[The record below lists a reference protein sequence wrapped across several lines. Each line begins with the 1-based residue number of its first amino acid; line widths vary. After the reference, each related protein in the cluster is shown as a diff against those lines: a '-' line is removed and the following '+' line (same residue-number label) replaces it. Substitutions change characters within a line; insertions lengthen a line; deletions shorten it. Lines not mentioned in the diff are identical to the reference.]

1 MATIVSYTA
10 RPRRIT
16 QAGLLILAV
25 LTGVTAYALVG
36 LGRYEELPADLMQY
50 AIGAGILALLLQIAV
65 MWRAPYADPVI
76 LPLVILL
83 NMLGIATIE
92 TVHAANEVYG
102 LRSSASADRQMLWA
116 VVGAALCI
124 GVLVLLKDHRWL
136 RRYTWIFAVTGAI
149 LLLLPLVPG
158 LGNARN
164 GSRIWISIAGN
175 SFQPAELAKIAF
187 AIFFAGYLV
196 SRRDTLALAGPKVLG
211 ITLPRWSD
219 FGPILVAW
227 GFAMAVLVFQT
238 DLGTSL
244 MFFGLFVAM
253 LYVATDRLS
262 WLVIGAVMFL
272 PPAIVAATQMS
283 HVRTRLTCWLDP
295 LSSENYSA
303 CGQISAGLFGLADG
317 GLVGSGLG
325 AGRPD
330 VVPHADSDFIFASW
344 AEETGMIGAFALLL
358 LYLLLVQR
366 AIRAAVGISDGFG
379 TLLAGGLGFVI
390 ALQVFVVVGG
400 VTRVIPLTGLTLP
413 FLAAGGSSLVCNWII
428 AGILVRLS
436 DAARRP
442 AARQVAGA
450 VPGSGSG
457 AGTGGGTLRRPATRT
472 EGAPA

>member
-10 RPRRIT
+10 RPRRLI
-16 QAGLLILAV
+16 QALLLLLAV
-25 LTGVTAYALVG
+25 AVGVGAYALVG
-36 LGRYEELPADLMQY
+36 LGRFDELPANLLQVG
-50 AIGAGILALLLQIAV
+50 IGALVLVAVLQIAV

-76 LPLVILL
+76 LPIVVLL
-83 NMLGIATIE
+83 NLLGVTMIE
-92 TVHAANEVYG
+92 SVHAANEIYG

-116 VVGAALCI
+116 VI
-124 GVLVLLKDHRWL
+124 GVMLCVALLVLLRDHRWL
-136 RRYTWIFAVTGAI
+136 RRYTWISAVAGGV
-149 LLLLPLVPG
+149 LLLLPLVPVIG
-158 LGNARN
+158 SARN
-164 GSRIWISIAGN
+164 GSKIWISVAGF

-187 AIFFAGYLV
+187 AVFFAGYLV
-196 SRRDTLALAGPKVLG
+196 ARRDTLALAGPKVLG
-211 ITLPRWSD
+211 IHLPRWSD

-227 GFAMAVLVFQT
+227 GFAMAVLVFET

-244 MFFGLFVAM
+244 MFFGLFVVM

-272 PPAIVAATQMS
+272 PPAVFAATQMS

-295 LSSENYSA
+295 LSSENYSS
-303 CGQISAGLFGLADG
+303 CEQINQGLFGIASG
-317 GLVGSGLG
+317 GLVGTGLG
-325 AGRPD
+325 EGRPD
-330 VVPHADSDFIFASW
+330 MVPHAESDFIFSSF
-344 AEETGMIGAFALLL
+344 AEEMGMVGAFALLL

-379 TLLAGGLGFVI
+379 TLLAGGLGFVM

-442 AARQVAGA
+442 AARQVEGTL
-450 VPGSGSG
+450 PGSPARSG
-457 AGTGGGTLRRPATRT
+457 QEAIA
-472 EGAPA
+472 

>member
-10 RPRRIT
+10 RPRRLT
-16 QAGLLILAV
+16 QGLLLLFAV
-25 LTGVTAYALVG
+25 IIGVGAYALVG
-36 LGRYEELPADLMQY
+36 LGRYDALPENLAPVG
-50 AIGAGILALLLQIAV
+50 IGAVVIALALQIVV

-76 LPLVILL
+76 LPIVVLL
-83 NMLGIATIE
+83 NLLGIAMIE
-92 TVHAANEVYG
+92 SIHAANQIYG
-102 LRSSASADRQMLWA
+102 IRSSGSADRQMLWA
-116 VVGAALCI
+116 VLGAALCI
-124 GVLVLLKDHRWL
+124 TLLVLLRDHRRL
-136 RRYTWIFAVTGAI
+136 RRYTWISAVVGAV
-149 LLLLPLVPG
+149 LLLLPLAPVIG
-158 LGNARN
+158 SARN
-164 GSRIWISIAGN
+164 GSKIWISIAGY

-211 ITLPRWSD
+211 IQLPRWSD

-244 MFFGLFVAM
+244 MFFGLFVVM

-272 PPAIVAATQMS
+272 PPAIFAATQMG
-283 HVRTRLTCWLDP
+283 HVRTRITCWLDP
-295 LSSENYSA
+295 LSSANYSS
-303 CGQISAGLFGLADG
+303 CEQISQGLFGLANG
-317 GLVGSGLG
+317 GITGAGLG
-325 AGRPD
+325 EGRPD
-330 VVPHADSDFIFASW
+330 VVPHAESDFIFASF
-344 AEETGMIGAFALLL
+344 AEELGIVGAFALLL

-379 TLLAGGLGFVI
+379 TLLAGGLGFVM

-442 AARQVAGA
+442 AARQIAGA
-450 VPGSGSG
+450 TAPTPPR
-457 AGTGGGTLRRPATRT
+457 AGQEVSA
-472 EGAPA
+472 

>member
-10 RPRRIT
+10 RPRRLI
-16 QAGLLILAV
+16 QALLLLLAV
-25 LTGVTAYALVG
+25 AVGVGAYALVG
-36 LGRYEELPADLMQY
+36 LGRFDELPANLLQVG
-50 AIGAGILALLLQIAV
+50 IGALVLVAVLQIAV

-76 LPLVILL
+76 LPIVVLL
-83 NMLGIATIE
+83 NLLGVTMIE
-92 TVHAANEVYG
+92 SVHAANEIYG

-116 VVGAALCI
+116 VI
-124 GVLVLLKDHRWL
+124 GVMLCVALLVLLRDHRWL
-136 RRYTWIFAVTGAI
+136 RRYTWISAVAGGV
-149 LLLLPLVPG
+149 LLLLPLVPVIG
-158 LGNARN
+158 SARN
-164 GSRIWISIAGN
+164 GSKIWISIAGF

-187 AIFFAGYLV
+187 AVFFAGYLV
-196 SRRDTLALAGPKVLG
+196 ARRDTLALAGPKVLG
-211 ITLPRWSD
+211 IHLPRWSD

-227 GFAMAVLVFQT
+227 GFAMAVLVFET

-244 MFFGLFVAM
+244 MFFGLFVVM

-272 PPAIVAATQMS
+272 PPAVFAATQMS
-283 HVRTRLTCWLDP
+283 HVRTRITCWLDP
-295 LSSENYSA
+295 LSGENYSS
-303 CGQISAGLFGLADG
+303 CEQISQGLFGLANG
-317 GLVGSGLG
+317 GLVGTGLG
-325 AGRPD
+325 EGRPD
-330 VVPHADSDFIFASW
+330 MVPHAESDFIFSSF
-344 AEETGMIGAFALLL
+344 AEEMGMVGAFALLL

-379 TLLAGGLGFVI
+379 TLLAGGLGFVM

-442 AARQVAGA
+442 AARQVEGTL
-450 VPGSGSG
+450 PGSPARSG
-457 AGTGGGTLRRPATRT
+457 QEAIA
-472 EGAPA
+472 

>member
-10 RPRRIT
+10 RPRRLL
-16 QAGLLILAV
+16 QALLLLFAV
-25 LTGVTAYALVG
+25 AVGVGAYALVG
-36 LGRYEELPADLMQY
+36 LGRFEELPANLLELGV
-50 AIGAGILALLLQIAV
+50 GALVLVLVLQIAV

-76 LPLVILL
+76 LPVVVLL
-83 NMLGIATIE
+83 NLLGVAMIE
-92 TVHAANEVYG
+92 SVHAANSIFG
-102 LRSSASADRQMLWA
+102 LRGSASADRQMLWS
-116 VVGAALCI
+116 VVGVALC
-124 GVLVLLKDHRWL
+124 VALVVLLRDHRRL
-136 RRYTWIFAVTGAI
+136 RRYTWISAVVGGV
-149 LLLLPLVPG
+149 LLLMPLLPVIG
-158 LGNARN
+158 DSRN
-164 GSRIWISIAGN
+164 GSKIWINIAGF

-187 AIFFAGYLV
+187 AVFFAGYLV

-211 ITLPRWSD
+211 IHLPRWSD

-244 MFFGLFVAM
+244 MFFGLFVVM

-272 PPAIVAATQMS
+272 PPAIFAATQMS
-283 HVRTRLTCWLDP
+283 HVRTRITCWLDP
-295 LSSENYSA
+295 LSSANYGS
-303 CGQISAGLFGLADG
+303 CEQISQGLFGLASG
-317 GLVGSGLG
+317 GLIGTGLG
-325 AGRPD
+325 EGRPD
-330 VVPHADSDFIFASW
+330 MVPHAESDFIFSSF
-344 AEETGMIGAFALLL
+344 AEEMGMVGAFALLL
-358 LYLLLVQR
+358 LYLVLVQR

-379 TLLAGGLGFVI
+379 TLLAGGLGFVM

-442 AARQVAGA
+442 AARQVD
-450 VPGSGSG
+450 G
-457 AGTGGGTLRRPATRT
+457 AGPAPAPRPAQEVRS
-472 EGAPA
+472 

>member
-10 RPRRIT
+10 RPRRLI
-16 QAGLLILAV
+16 QALLLLLAV
-25 LTGVTAYALVG
+25 AVGVGAYALVG
-36 LGRYEELPADLMQY
+36 LGRFDELPANLLQVG
-50 AIGAGILALLLQIAV
+50 IGALMLVAVLQIAV

-76 LPLVILL
+76 LPIVVLL
-83 NMLGIATIE
+83 NLLGVTMIE
-92 TVHAANEVYG
+92 SVHAANEIYG

-116 VVGAALCI
+116 VI
-124 GVLVLLKDHRWL
+124 GVMLCVALLVLLRDHRWL
-136 RRYTWIFAVTGAI
+136 RRYTWISAVAGGV
-149 LLLLPLVPG
+149 LLLLPLVPVIG
-158 LGNARN
+158 SARN
-164 GSRIWISIAGN
+164 GSKIWISVAGF

-187 AIFFAGYLV
+187 AVFFAGYLV
-196 SRRDTLALAGPKVLG
+196 ARRDTLALAGPKVLG
-211 ITLPRWSD
+211 IHLPRWSD

-227 GFAMAVLVFQT
+227 GFAMAVLVFET

-244 MFFGLFVAM
+244 MFFGLFVVM

-272 PPAIVAATQMS
+272 PPAVFAATQMS
-283 HVRTRLTCWLDP
+283 HVRTRITCWLDP
-295 LSSENYSA
+295 LSGENYSS
-303 CGQISAGLFGLADG
+303 CEQISQGLFGLANG
-317 GLVGSGLG
+317 GLVGTGLG
-325 AGRPD
+325 EGRPD
-330 VVPHADSDFIFASW
+330 MVPHAESDFIFSSF
-344 AEETGMIGAFALLL
+344 AEEMGMVGAFALLL

-379 TLLAGGLGFVI
+379 TLLAGGLGFVM

-442 AARQVAGA
+442 AARQVEGTL
-450 VPGSGSG
+450 PGSPARSG
-457 AGTGGGTLRRPATRT
+457 QEAIA
-472 EGAPA
+472 

>member
-10 RPRRIT
+10 RPRRLI
-16 QAGLLILAV
+16 QALLLLLAV
-25 LTGVTAYALVG
+25 AVGVGAYALVG
-36 LGRYEELPADLMQY
+36 LGRFDELPANLLQVG
-50 AIGAGILALLLQIAV
+50 IGALVLVAVLQIAV

-76 LPLVILL
+76 LPIVVLL
-83 NMLGIATIE
+83 NLLGVTMIE
-92 TVHAANEVYG
+92 SVHAANEIYG

-116 VVGAALCI
+116 VI
-124 GVLVLLKDHRWL
+124 GVVLCVALLVLLRDHRWL
-136 RRYTWIFAVTGAI
+136 RRYTWISAVAGGV
-149 LLLLPLVPG
+149 LLLLPLVPVIG
-158 LGNARN
+158 SARN
-164 GSRIWISIAGN
+164 GSKIWISVAGF

-187 AIFFAGYLV
+187 AVFFAGYLV
-196 SRRDTLALAGPKVLG
+196 ARRDTLALAGPKVLG
-211 ITLPRWSD
+211 IHLPRWSD

-227 GFAMAVLVFQT
+227 GFAMAVLVFET

-244 MFFGLFVAM
+244 MFFGLFVVM

-272 PPAIVAATQMS
+272 PPAVFAATQMS
-283 HVRTRLTCWLDP
+283 HVRTRITCWLDP
-295 LSSENYSA
+295 LSGENFSS
-303 CGQISAGLFGLADG
+303 CEQISQGLFGLANG
-317 GLVGSGLG
+317 GLVGTGLG
-325 AGRPD
+325 EGRPD
-330 VVPHADSDFIFASW
+330 MVPHAESDFIFSSF
-344 AEETGMIGAFALLL
+344 AEEMGMVGAFALLL

-379 TLLAGGLGFVI
+379 TLLAGGLGFVM

-442 AARQVAGA
+442 AARQVEGTL
-450 VPGSGSG
+450 SGSP
-457 AGTGGGTLRRPATRT
+457 ARTGQEAI
-472 EGAPA
+472 A

>member
-10 RPRRIT
+10 RPRRLT
-16 QAGLLILAV
+16 QALLLIFAV
-25 LTGVTAYALVG
+25 VIGVGAYALVG
-36 LGRYEELPADLMQY
+36 LGRFGELPAGLLEIG
-50 AIGAGILALLLQIAV
+50 IGAAVLALVLQVAV

-76 LPLVILL
+76 LPLVVLL
-83 NMLGIATIE
+83 NLLGIAMIE
-92 TVHAANEVYG
+92 SVHSANQVYG

-116 VVGAALCI
+116 VLGVLLCVA
-124 GVLVLLKDHRWL
+124 VLVLLRDHRRL
-136 RRYTWIFAVTGAI
+136 RRYTWISAVVGAV
-149 LLLLPLVPG
+149 LLLLPLTPVIG
-158 LGNARN
+158 SARN
-164 GSRIWISIAGN
+164 GSKIWISIAGF

-211 ITLPRWSD
+211 IHLPRWSD

-253 LYVATDRLS
+253 LYVATDRFS

-272 PPAIVAATQMS
+272 PPAIFAATQMG
-283 HVRTRLTCWLDP
+283 HVRTRITCWLDP
-295 LSSENYSA
+295 LSSEGYRSCEQVA
-303 CGQISAGLFGLADG
+303 QGLFGLANG
-317 GLVGSGLG
+317 GITGAGLG
-325 AGRPD
+325 EGRPD
-330 VVPHADSDFIFASW
+330 VVPHAESDFIFASF
-344 AEETGMIGAFALLL
+344 AEELGMVGAFALLL

-366 AIRAAVGISDGFG
+366 ALRAAVGISDGFG
-379 TLLAGGLGFVI
+379 TLLAGGLGFVM

-442 AARQVAGA
+442 AAQQ
-450 VPGSGSG
+450 VPG
-457 AGTGGGTLRRPATRT
+457 T
-472 EGAPA
+472 GAPVGPRPQEVGA

>member
-10 RPRRIT
+10 RPRRLI
-16 QAGLLILAV
+16 QALLLLLAV
-25 LTGVTAYALVG
+25 AVGVGAYALVG
-36 LGRYEELPADLMQY
+36 LGRFDELPANLLQVG
-50 AIGAGILALLLQIAV
+50 IGALVLVAVLQIAV

-76 LPLVILL
+76 LPIVVLL
-83 NMLGIATIE
+83 NLLGVTMIE
-92 TVHAANEVYG
+92 SVHAANEIYG

-116 VVGAALCI
+116 VI
-124 GVLVLLKDHRWL
+124 GVMLCVALLVLLRDHRWL
-136 RRYTWIFAVTGAI
+136 RRYTWISAVAGGV
-149 LLLLPLVPG
+149 LLLLPLVPVIG
-158 LGNARN
+158 SARN
-164 GSRIWISIAGN
+164 GSKIWISVAGF

-187 AIFFAGYLV
+187 AVFFAGYLV

-211 ITLPRWSD
+211 IHLPRWSD

-244 MFFGLFVAM
+244 MFFGLFVVM

-272 PPAIVAATQMS
+272 PPAIFAATQMS
-283 HVRTRLTCWLDP
+283 HVRTRITCWLDP
-295 LSSENYSA
+295 LSSANYGS
-303 CGQISAGLFGLADG
+303 CEQISQGLFGLASG
-317 GLVGSGLG
+317 GLIGTGLG
-325 AGRPD
+325 EGRPD
-330 VVPHADSDFIFASW
+330 MVPHAESDFIFSSF
-344 AEETGMIGAFALLL
+344 AEEMGMVGAFALLL

-379 TLLAGGLGFVI
+379 TLLAGGLGFVM

-442 AARQVAGA
+442 AARQVEGTL
-450 VPGSGSG
+450 PGSPARSG
-457 AGTGGGTLRRPATRT
+457 QEAIA
-472 EGAPA
+472 

>member
-10 RPRRIT
+10 RPRRLI
-16 QAGLLILAV
+16 QALLLLLAV
-25 LTGVTAYALVG
+25 AVGVGAYALVG
-36 LGRYEELPADLMQY
+36 LGRFDELPANLLQV
-50 AIGAGILALLLQIAV
+50 AIGALVLVAVLQIAV

-76 LPLVILL
+76 LPIVVLL
-83 NMLGIATIE
+83 NLLGVTMIE
-92 TVHAANEVYG
+92 SVHAANEIYG

-116 VVGAALCI
+116 VI
-124 GVLVLLKDHRWL
+124 GVMLCVALLVLLRDHRWL
-136 RRYTWIFAVTGAI
+136 RRYTWISAVAGGV
-149 LLLLPLVPG
+149 LLLLPLVPVIG
-158 LGNARN
+158 SARN
-164 GSRIWISIAGN
+164 GSKIWISVAGF

-187 AIFFAGYLV
+187 AVFFAGYLV
-196 SRRDTLALAGPKVLG
+196 ARRDTLALAGPKVLG
-211 ITLPRWSD
+211 IHLPRWSD

-227 GFAMAVLVFQT
+227 GFAMAVLVFET

-244 MFFGLFVAM
+244 MFFGLFVVM

-272 PPAIVAATQMS
+272 PPAVFAATQMS
-283 HVRTRLTCWLDP
+283 HVRTRITCWLDP
-295 LSSENYSA
+295 LSGENYSS
-303 CGQISAGLFGLADG
+303 CEQISQGLFGLANG
-317 GLVGSGLG
+317 GLVGTGLG
-325 AGRPD
+325 EGRPD
-330 VVPHADSDFIFASW
+330 MVPHAESDFIFSSF
-344 AEETGMIGAFALLL
+344 AEEMGMVGAFALLL

-379 TLLAGGLGFVI
+379 TLLAGGLGFVM

-442 AARQVAGA
+442 AARQVEGTL
-450 VPGSGSG
+450 PGSPARSG
-457 AGTGGGTLRRPATRT
+457 QEAIA
-472 EGAPA
+472 

>member
-10 RPRRIT
+10 RPRRLL
-16 QAGLLILAV
+16 QALLLLFAV
-25 LTGVTAYALVG
+25 AVGVGAYALVG
-36 LGRYEELPADLMQY
+36 LGRFEELPANLLELGV
-50 AIGAGILALLLQIAV
+50 GALVLVLVLQIAV

-76 LPLVILL
+76 LPVVVLL
-83 NMLGIATIE
+83 NLLGVAMIE
-92 TVHAANEVYG
+92 SVHAANSIFG
-102 LRSSASADRQMLWA
+102 LRGSASADRQMLWS
-116 VVGAALCI
+116 VVGVALC
-124 GVLVLLKDHRWL
+124 VALVVLLRDHRRL
-136 RRYTWIFAVTGAI
+136 RRYTWISAVVGGV
-149 LLLLPLVPG
+149 LLLMPLLPVIG
-158 LGNARN
+158 DSRN
-164 GSRIWISIAGN
+164 GSKIWINIAGF

-187 AIFFAGYLV
+187 AVFFAGYLV

-211 ITLPRWSD
+211 IHLPRWSD

-244 MFFGLFVAM
+244 MFFGLFVVM

-272 PPAIVAATQMS
+272 PPAVFAATQMS
-283 HVRTRLTCWLDP
+283 HVRTRITCWLDP
-295 LSSENYSA
+295 LSGENYSS
-303 CGQISAGLFGLADG
+303 CEQISQGLFGLANG
-317 GLVGSGLG
+317 GLVGTGLG
-325 AGRPD
+325 EGRPD
-330 VVPHADSDFIFASW
+330 MVPHAESDFIFSSF
-344 AEETGMIGAFALLL
+344 AEEMGMVGAFALLL
-358 LYLLLVQR
+358 LYLVLVQR

-379 TLLAGGLGFVI
+379 TLLAGGLGFVM

-442 AARQVAGA
+442 AARQVEGTL
-450 VPGSGSG
+450 PGSPARSG
-457 AGTGGGTLRRPATRT
+457 QEAIA
-472 EGAPA
+472 

>member
-10 RPRRIT
+10 RPRRLL
-16 QAGLLILAV
+16 QGLLLLFAV
-25 LTGVTAYALVG
+25 AVGVGAYALVG
-36 LGRYEELPADLMQY
+36 LGRYEELPANLLQ
-50 AIGAGILALLLQIAV
+50 IGIGSLVLVLVLQIAV

-76 LPLVILL
+76 LPLVVLL
-83 NMLGIATIE
+83 NLLGIAVIE
-92 TVHAANEVYG
+92 SVHAANDIFG

-116 VVGAALCI
+116 VLGVGLCVAL
-124 GVLVLLKDHRWL
+124 VVLLRDHRRL
-136 RRYTWIFAVTGAI
+136 RRYTWISAVVGAV
-149 LLLLPLVPG
+149 LLLLPLVPVIG
-158 LGNARN
+158 SARN
-164 GSRIWISIAGN
+164 GSKIWISIAGF

-211 ITLPRWSD
+211 IQLPRWSD

-227 GFAMAVLVFQT
+227 GFAMAVLVFET

-244 MFFGLFVAM
+244 MFFGLFVVM

-272 PPAIVAATQMS
+272 PPAVFAATQMS

-295 LSSENYSA
+295 LSSENYSS
-303 CGQISAGLFGLADG
+303 CEQINQGLFGIASG
-317 GLVGSGLG
+317 GLVGTGLG
-325 AGRPD
+325 EGRPD
-330 VVPHADSDFIFASW
+330 MVPHAESDFIFSSF
-344 AEETGMIGAFALLL
+344 AEEMGMVGAFALLL

-379 TLLAGGLGFVI
+379 TLLAGGLGFVM

-442 AARQVAGA
+442 AARQVD
-450 VPGSGSG
+450 G
-457 AGTGGGTLRRPATRT
+457 AGPAPASRPAQEVRS
-472 EGAPA
+472 

>member
-10 RPRRIT
+10 RPRRLI
-16 QAGLLILAV
+16 QALLLLLAV
-25 LTGVTAYALVG
+25 AVGVGAFALVG
-36 LGRYEELPADLMQY
+36 LGRFDELPANLLQVG
-50 AIGAGILALLLQIAV
+50 IGALVLVAVLQIAV

-76 LPLVILL
+76 LPIVVLL
-83 NMLGIATIE
+83 NLLGVTMIE
-92 TVHAANEVYG
+92 SVHAANEIYG

-116 VVGAALCI
+116 VI
-124 GVLVLLKDHRWL
+124 GVVLCVALLVLLRDHRWL
-136 RRYTWIFAVTGAI
+136 RRYTWISAVAGGV
-149 LLLLPLVPG
+149 LLLLPLVPVIG
-158 LGNARN
+158 SARN
-164 GSRIWISIAGN
+164 GSKIWISVAGF

-187 AIFFAGYLV
+187 AVFFAGYLV
-196 SRRDTLALAGPKVLG
+196 ARRDTLALAGPKVLG
-211 ITLPRWSD
+211 IHLPRWSD

-227 GFAMAVLVFQT
+227 GFAMAVLVFET

-244 MFFGLFVAM
+244 MFFGLFVVM

-272 PPAIVAATQMS
+272 PPAVFAATQMS
-283 HVRTRLTCWLDP
+283 HVRTRITCWLDP
-295 LSSENYSA
+295 LSGENYSS
-303 CGQISAGLFGLADG
+303 CEQISQGLFGLANG
-317 GLVGSGLG
+317 GLVGTGLG
-325 AGRPD
+325 EGRPD
-330 VVPHADSDFIFASW
+330 MVPHAESDFIFSSF
-344 AEETGMIGAFALLL
+344 AEEMGMVGAFALLL

-379 TLLAGGLGFVI
+379 TLLAGGLGFVM

-442 AARQVAGA
+442 AARQVEGTL
-450 VPGSGSG
+450 PGSPARSG
-457 AGTGGGTLRRPATRT
+457 QEAIA
-472 EGAPA
+472 

>member
-10 RPRRIT
+10 RPRRLI
-16 QAGLLILAV
+16 QALLLLLAV
-25 LTGVTAYALVG
+25 AVGVGAYALVG
-36 LGRYEELPADLMQY
+36 LGRFDELPANLLQVG
-50 AIGAGILALLLQIAV
+50 IGALVLVAVLQIAV

-76 LPLVILL
+76 LPIVVLL
-83 NMLGIATIE
+83 NLLGVTMIE
-92 TVHAANEVYG
+92 SVHAANEIYG

-116 VVGAALCI
+116 VI
-124 GVLVLLKDHRWL
+124 GVVLCVALLVLLRDHRWL
-136 RRYTWIFAVTGAI
+136 RRYTWISAVAGGV
-149 LLLLPLVPG
+149 LLLLPLVPVIG
-158 LGNARN
+158 SARN
-164 GSRIWISIAGN
+164 GSKIWISVAGF

-187 AIFFAGYLV
+187 AVFFAGYLV
-196 SRRDTLALAGPKVLG
+196 ARRDTLALAGPKVLG
-211 ITLPRWSD
+211 IHLPRWSD

-227 GFAMAVLVFQT
+227 GFAMAVLVFET

-244 MFFGLFVAM
+244 MFFGLFVVM

-272 PPAIVAATQMS
+272 PPAVFAATQLS
-283 HVRTRLTCWLDP
+283 HVRTRITCWLDP
-295 LSSENYSA
+295 LSGENYSS
-303 CGQISAGLFGLADG
+303 CEQISQGLFGLANG
-317 GLVGSGLG
+317 GLVGTGLG
-325 AGRPD
+325 EGRPD
-330 VVPHADSDFIFASW
+330 MVPHAESDFIFSSF
-344 AEETGMIGAFALLL
+344 AEEMGMVGAFALLL

-379 TLLAGGLGFVI
+379 TLLAGGLGFVM

-442 AARQVAGA
+442 AARQVEGTL
-450 VPGSGSG
+450 PGSPARSG
-457 AGTGGGTLRRPATRT
+457 QEAIA
-472 EGAPA
+472 

>member
-10 RPRRIT
+10 RPRRLI
-16 QAGLLILAV
+16 QALLLLLAV
-25 LTGVTAYALVG
+25 AVGVGAYALVG
-36 LGRYEELPADLMQY
+36 LGRFDELPANLLQVG
-50 AIGAGILALLLQIAV
+50 IGALVLVAVLQIAV

-76 LPLVILL
+76 LPIVVLL
-83 NMLGIATIE
+83 NLLGVTMIE
-92 TVHAANEVYG
+92 SVHAANEIYG

-116 VVGAALCI
+116 VI
-124 GVLVLLKDHRWL
+124 GVVLCVALLVLLRDHRWL
-136 RRYTWIFAVTGAI
+136 RRYTWISAVAGGV
-149 LLLLPLVPG
+149 LLLLPLVPVIG
-158 LGNARN
+158 SARN
-164 GSRIWISIAGN
+164 GSKIWISVAGF

-187 AIFFAGYLV
+187 AVFFAGYLV
-196 SRRDTLALAGPKVLG
+196 ARRDTLALAGPKVLG
-211 ITLPRWSD
+211 IHLPRWSD

-227 GFAMAVLVFQT
+227 GFAMAVLVFET

-244 MFFGLFVAM
+244 MFFGLFVVM

-272 PPAIVAATQMS
+272 PPAVFAATQMS
-283 HVRTRLTCWLDP
+283 HVRTRITCWLDP
-295 LSSENYSA
+295 LSGENYSS
-303 CGQISAGLFGLADG
+303 CEQISQGLFGLANG
-317 GLVGSGLG
+317 GLVGTGLG
-325 AGRPD
+325 DGRPD
-330 VVPHADSDFIFASW
+330 MVPHAESDFIFSSF
-344 AEETGMIGAFALLL
+344 AEEMGMVGAFALLL

-379 TLLAGGLGFVI
+379 TLLAGGLGFVM

-442 AARQVAGA
+442 AARQVEGTL
-450 VPGSGSG
+450 PGSP
-457 AGTGGGTLRRPATRT
+457 ARTGQEAI
-472 EGAPA
+472 A

>member
-10 RPRRIT
+10 HPRRLT
-16 QAGLLILAV
+16 QALLLVLAAAIGL
-25 LTGVTAYALVG
+25 GAYSLVA
-36 LGRYEELPADLMQY
+36 LGRYEQLPEQLPAV
-50 AIGAGILALLLQIAV
+50 AIGTGVLIVLLQAAV

-76 LPLVILL
+76 LPIVVLL
-83 NMLGIATIE
+83 NLLGITVIE
-92 TVHAANEVYG
+92 SVHAANEIYG
-102 LRSSASADRQMLWA
+102 IRTSASADRQMLWA
-116 VVGAALCI
+116 IIGVALCI
-124 GVLVLLKDHRWL
+124 GVLVLLRDHRPL
-136 RRYTWIFAVTGAI
+136 RRYTWISAVVGAV
-149 LLLLPLVPG
+149 LLLLPLAPVIG
-158 LGNARN
+158 DSRN
-164 GSRIWISIAGN
+164 GSKIWINIAGY

-211 ITLPRWSD
+211 IQLPRWSD

-227 GFAMAVLVFQT
+227 GFAMAVLVLQT

-272 PPAIVAATQMS
+272 PPAVFAATQMS
-283 HVRTRLTCWLDP
+283 HVQTRITCWLDP
-295 LSSENYSA
+295 LSRENFSS
-303 CGQISAGLFGLADG
+303 CEQIGQGLFGLANG
-317 GLVGSGLG
+317 GLFGTGLG
-325 AGRPD
+325 EGRPD
-330 VVPHADSDFIFASW
+330 VVPHAESDFVFTSF
-344 AEETGMIGAFALLL
+344 AEEMGMVGSFALLL

-366 AIRAAVGISDGFG
+366 ALRAAVGISDGFG
-379 TLLAGGLGFVI
+379 TLLAGGLGFVL

-400 VTRVIPLTGLTLP
+400 LTRVIPLTGLTLP

-442 AARQVAGA
+442 AARQVPGAAPPVRREAGA
-450 VPGSGSG
+450 S
-457 AGTGGGTLRRPATRT
+457 A
-472 EGAPA
+472 

>member
-10 RPRRIT
+10 RPRRLL
-16 QAGLLILAV
+16 QALMLAFAV
-25 LTGVTAYALVG
+25 VIGVTAYGLVG
-36 LGRYEELPADLMQY
+36 LGRFGEVPEPLPGL
-50 AIGAGILALLLQIAV
+50 AIGAVVVAIALQVAV

-76 LPLVILL
+76 LPVVVLL
-83 NMLGIATIE
+83 NLLGIAMIE
-92 TVHAANEVYG
+92 SVHEANEVFG
-102 LRSSASADRQMLWA
+102 LRTSASADRQMLWT
-116 VVGAALCI
+116 VLGVILCVGVIVTLR
-124 GVLVLLKDHRWL
+124 DHRRL
-136 RRYTWIFAVTGAI
+136 RRYTWIFAVCGAV
-149 LLLLPLVPG
+149 LLLMPLTPG
-158 LGNARN
+158 IGSARN
-164 GSRIWISIAGN
+164 GSKIWIEIAGF

-187 AIFFAGYLV
+187 ALFFAGYLV

-211 ITLPRWSD
+211 IHLPRWSD

-227 GFAMAVLVFQT
+227 AFAMAVLVLET

-272 PPAIVAATQMS
+272 PPAVFVATQMT
-283 HVRTRLTCWLDP
+283 HVQTRITCWLDP
-295 LSSENYSA
+295 LSSENFSA
-303 CGQISAGLFGLADG
+303 CEQINQGLFGLANG
-317 GLVGSGLG
+317 GIAGTGLG
-325 AGRPD
+325 EGRPD
-330 VVPHADSDFIFASW
+330 VVPHAESDYIFASF
-344 AEETGMIGAFALLL
+344 AEEMGMVGAFALLM

-379 TLLAGGLGFVI
+379 TLLAAGLGFTL

-428 AGILVRLS
+428 VGILVRLS

-442 AARQVAGA
+442 AARQV
-450 VPGSGSG
+450 PS
-457 AGTGGGTLRRPATRT
+457 
-472 EGAPA
+472 GAPAPGPRTTQEVAS

>member
-10 RPRRIT
+10 RPRRLT
-16 QAGLLILAV
+16 QALLLAFAV
-25 LTGVTAYALVG
+25 VTGVGAYALVG
-36 LGRYEELPADLMQY
+36 LGRFDEVPADLMQVGIGSAVL
-50 AIGAGILALLLQIAV
+50 AIVLQIVV
-65 MWRAPYADPVI
+65 MWRTPYADPVI
-76 LPLVILL
+76 LPLVMLL
-83 NMLGIATIE
+83 NLLGIAMIE
-92 TVHAANEVYG
+92 SVHAANEIYG
-102 LRSSASADRQMLWA
+102 LRTSASADRQMLWGILGVVLCLAVLVFLRDHRRLRRFTWISA
-116 VVGAALCI
+116 VVG
-124 GVLVLLKDHRWL
+124 GV
-136 RRYTWIFAVTGAI
+136 
-149 LLLLPLVPG
+149 LLLLPLLPVIG
-158 LGNARN
+158 SSRN

-211 ITLPRWSD
+211 IHLPRWSD

-227 GFAMAVLVFQT
+227 GFAMAVLVFET

-272 PPAIVAATQMS
+272 PPAVFAATQMS

-295 LSSENYSA
+295 LSSANYGS
-303 CGQISAGLFGLADG
+303 CEQINQGLFGLANG
-317 GLVGSGLG
+317 GVTGAGLG
-325 AGRPD
+325 EGRPD
-330 VVPHADSDFIFASW
+330 VVPHAESDFIFTSF
-344 AEETGMIGAFALLL
+344 AEELGMVGAFALLL

-379 TLLAGGLGFVI
+379 TLLAGGLGFSL

-428 AGILVRLS
+428 VGLLVRLS

-442 AARQVAGA
+442 AARQVEGLDAPA
-450 VPGSGSG
+450 
-457 AGTGGGTLRRPATRT
+457 AARPAP
-472 EGAPA
+472 EVVS

>member
-10 RPRRIT
+10 RPRRLL
-16 QAGLLILAV
+16 QALLLLFAV
-25 LTGVTAYALVG
+25 AVGVGAYALVG
-36 LGRYEELPADLMQY
+36 LGRFEELPANLLELGV
-50 AIGAGILALLLQIAV
+50 GALVLVLVLQIAV

-76 LPLVILL
+76 LPVVVLL
-83 NMLGIATIE
+83 NLLGVAMIE
-92 TVHAANEVYG
+92 SVHAANSIFG
-102 LRSSASADRQMLWA
+102 LRGSASADRQMLWS
-116 VVGAALCI
+116 VVGVALC
-124 GVLVLLKDHRWL
+124 VTLVVLLRDHRRL
-136 RRYTWIFAVTGAI
+136 RRYTWISAVVGGV
-149 LLLLPLVPG
+149 LLLMPLLPVIG
-158 LGNARN
+158 DSRN
-164 GSRIWISIAGN
+164 GSKIWINIAGF

-187 AIFFAGYLV
+187 AVFFAGYLV

-211 ITLPRWSD
+211 IHLPRWSD

-244 MFFGLFVAM
+244 MFFGLFVVM

-272 PPAIVAATQMS
+272 PPAIFAATQMS
-283 HVRTRLTCWLDP
+283 HVRTRITCWLDP
-295 LSSENYSA
+295 LSSANYGS
-303 CGQISAGLFGLADG
+303 CEQISQGLFGLASG
-317 GLVGSGLG
+317 GLIGTGLG
-325 AGRPD
+325 EGRPD
-330 VVPHADSDFIFASW
+330 MVPHAESDFIFSSF
-344 AEETGMIGAFALLL
+344 AEEMGMVGAFALLL
-358 LYLLLVQR
+358 LYLVLVQR

-379 TLLAGGLGFVI
+379 TLLAGGLGFVM

-442 AARQVAGA
+442 AARQVEGTL
-450 VPGSGSG
+450 PGSPARSG
-457 AGTGGGTLRRPATRT
+457 QEAIA
-472 EGAPA
+472 

>member
-10 RPRRIT
+10 RPRRLI
-16 QAGLLILAV
+16 QALLLLLAV
-25 LTGVTAYALVG
+25 AVGVGAYALVG
-36 LGRYEELPADLMQY
+36 LGRFDELPANLLQV
-50 AIGAGILALLLQIAV
+50 AIGALVLVAVLQIAV

-76 LPLVILL
+76 LPIVVLL
-83 NMLGIATIE
+83 NLLGVTMIE
-92 TVHAANEVYG
+92 SVHAANEIYG

-116 VVGAALCI
+116 VI
-124 GVLVLLKDHRWL
+124 GVVLCVALLVLLRDHRWL
-136 RRYTWIFAVTGAI
+136 RRYTWISAVAGGV
-149 LLLLPLVPG
+149 LLLLPLVPVIG
-158 LGNARN
+158 SARN
-164 GSRIWISIAGN
+164 GSKIWISVAGF

-187 AIFFAGYLV
+187 AVFFAGYLV
-196 SRRDTLALAGPKVLG
+196 ARRDTLALAGPKVLG
-211 ITLPRWSD
+211 IHLPRWSD

-227 GFAMAVLVFQT
+227 GFAMAVLVFET

-244 MFFGLFVAM
+244 MFFGLFVVM

-272 PPAIVAATQMS
+272 PPAVFAATQMG
-283 HVRTRLTCWLDP
+283 HVRTRITCWLDP
-295 LSSENYSA
+295 LSGENYSS
-303 CGQISAGLFGLADG
+303 CEQISQGLFGLANG
-317 GLVGSGLG
+317 GLVGTGLG
-325 AGRPD
+325 EGRPD
-330 VVPHADSDFIFASW
+330 MVPHAESDFIFSSF
-344 AEETGMIGAFALLL
+344 AEEMGMVGAFALLL

-379 TLLAGGLGFVI
+379 TLLAGGLGFVM

-442 AARQVAGA
+442 AARQVEGA
-450 VPGSGSG
+450 LPGSPARSG
-457 AGTGGGTLRRPATRT
+457 QEAIA
-472 EGAPA
+472 

>member
-10 RPRRIT
+10 RPRRLI
-16 QAGLLILAV
+16 QALLLLLAV
-25 LTGVTAYALVG
+25 AVGAGAYALVG
-36 LGRYEELPADLMQY
+36 LGRFDELPANLLQVG
-50 AIGAGILALLLQIAV
+50 IGALVLVAVLQIAV

-76 LPLVILL
+76 LPIVVLL
-83 NMLGIATIE
+83 NLLGVTMIE
-92 TVHAANEVYG
+92 SVHAANEIYG

-116 VVGAALCI
+116 VI
-124 GVLVLLKDHRWL
+124 GVMLCVALLVLLRDHRWL
-136 RRYTWIFAVTGAI
+136 RRYTWISAVAGGV
-149 LLLLPLVPG
+149 LLLLPLVPVIG
-158 LGNARN
+158 SARN
-164 GSRIWISIAGN
+164 GSKIWISVAGF

-187 AIFFAGYLV
+187 AVFFAGYLV
-196 SRRDTLALAGPKVLG
+196 ARRDTLALAGPKVLG
-211 ITLPRWSD
+211 IHLPRWSD

-227 GFAMAVLVFQT
+227 GFAMAVLVFET

-244 MFFGLFVAM
+244 MFFGLFVVM

-272 PPAIVAATQMS
+272 PPAVFAATQMS
-283 HVRTRLTCWLDP
+283 HVRTRITCWLDP
-295 LSSENYSA
+295 LSGENYSS
-303 CGQISAGLFGLADG
+303 CEQISQGLFGLANG
-317 GLVGSGLG
+317 GLVGTGLG
-325 AGRPD
+325 EGRPD
-330 VVPHADSDFIFASW
+330 MVPHAESDFIFSSF
-344 AEETGMIGAFALLL
+344 AEEMGMVGAFALLL

-379 TLLAGGLGFVI
+379 TLLAGGLGFVM

-442 AARQVAGA
+442 AARQVEGTL
-450 VPGSGSG
+450 PGSPARSG
-457 AGTGGGTLRRPATRT
+457 QEAIA
-472 EGAPA
+472 